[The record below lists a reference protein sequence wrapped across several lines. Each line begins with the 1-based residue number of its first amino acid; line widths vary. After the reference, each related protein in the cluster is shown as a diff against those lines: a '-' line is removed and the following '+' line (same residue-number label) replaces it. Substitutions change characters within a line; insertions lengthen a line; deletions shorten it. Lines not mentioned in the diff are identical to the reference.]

1 MELVTDRLH
10 LRPARVEDRGDAV
23 ALGADERAMEWLSGA
38 ASKTDA
44 RGVPTLAGPLV
55 EYADR
60 VKRILK
66 RVAMV
71 LGSVVLLLVVA
82 AAVVY
87 WTAFGHNR
95 PLVDRQVLAPGV
107 TIVKDGFVSV
117 AMLDVGPDEVALV
130 DCGNDKRAKTTI
142 AALADRK
149 LTPTSVV
156 AIFLTH
162 GHPDHTAGCRVFPS
176 AEVYAMQDEVAL
188 IGNAAE
194 VKHPLKD
201 GDVAQIGALRVEAF
215 ATPGHT
221 AGSAVYFAR
230 GVLFFGDSA
239 GGAKD
244 GTMMPAVR
252 LFSKDPDRNV
262 SSLKSLEAR
271 LQSRA
276 AEVNT
281 LAFAHTGPL
290 DGFAPFEAFASP
302 H

>member
-1 MELVTDRLH
+1 
-10 LRPARVEDRGDAV
+10 
-23 ALGADERAMEWLSGA
+23 
-38 ASKTDA
+38 
-44 RGVPTLAGPLV
+44 
-55 EYADR
+55 
-60 VKRILK
+60 VKKILK
-66 RVAMV
+66 RVAIA
-71 LGSVVLLLVVA
+71 LGSVVALLAILA
-82 AAVVY
+82 AIVY

-95 PLVDRQVLAPGV
+95 PIVDRQAIAPGV

-117 AMLDVGPDEVALV
+117 AMLDVAPDKVALV
-130 DCGNDKRAKTTI
+130 DCGNDKDAKSVL

-149 LTPTSVV
+149 LTAASVV

-162 GHPDHTAGCRVFPS
+162 GHPDHTAGCHAFPS
-176 AEVYAMQDEVAL
+176 ADVYAMRDEVAL
-188 IGNAAE
+188 VGAAAE
-194 VKHPLKD
+194 VKHPLND
-201 GDVAQIGALRVEAF
+201 GDVTQLGDLRVEAF

-262 SSLKSLEAR
+262 ASLKALDAR
-271 LQSRA
+271 LQPRA
-276 AEVNT
+276 SEVKT

-290 DGFAPFEAFASP
+290 DGFAPFQAFASS

>member
-1 MELVTDRLH
+1 M
-10 LRPARVEDRGDAV
+10 
-23 ALGADERAMEWLSGA
+23 
-38 ASKTDA
+38 K
-44 RGVPTLAGPLV
+44 
-55 EYADR
+55 
-60 VKRILK
+60 KILK
-66 RVAMV
+66 RVGIGV
-71 LGSVVLLLVVA
+71 GSLVLLLAIVA
-82 AAVVY
+82 GGAF

-95 PLVDRQVLAPGV
+95 PIVDRQVIAPGV

-117 AMLDVGPDEVALV
+117 AMLDVAPEKVALI
-130 DCGNDKRAKTTI
+130 DCSNDKEAKSVL

-149 LTPTSVV
+149 LTAASVV

-188 IGNAAE
+188 VGAAAD

-201 GDVAQIGALRVEAF
+201 GDVTQLGDLRVEAF

-221 AGSAVYFAR
+221 PGSAVYLSR

-262 SSLKSLEAR
+262 SSLKSLEER
-271 LQSRA
+271 LQPRA
-276 AEVNT
+276 TDVKA

-290 DGFAPFEAFASP
+290 DGFAPFAAFASS